1 MASLVYERE
10 NCFAGTHLYNWVERG
25 SAKVGVYC
33 RPRTQHDVLGQGSKN
48 REEWKI
54 ESWRKQNVRQ
64 YNLGKEIENQ
74 NSVQN

>member
-25 SAKVGVYC
+25 SAKVEVYC

-48 REEWKI
+48 RAEGKI
-54 ESWRKQNVRQ
+54 ES
-64 YNLGKEIENQ
+64 
-74 NSVQN
+74 